1 MVSELLALTLLRT
14 QAAAMAAV
22 LLVLLLRGPVRGLI
36 GARLAYRLWAL
47 VPVAAIATVF
57 PSLSETLGSGSPP
70 PLMGQEHAVLLL
82 AAWLAGA
89 VALAT
94 VIVLQERA
102 FRARAQIGRAGPAV
116 MGVFWP
122 RIVLPSD
129 FTTRFDTEARKMID
143 LHERAHI
150 SRGDPIANLIIAG
163 VQVLGWCNPLIHLG
177 ALCARLDQEMACDAT
192 VLSLRPSL
200 RRPYAEALVEAH
212 TRRIGSPLACFFAAH
227 PLLLRVK
234 LLARPE
240 PSYRRQTA
248 GAAAIVLLALVT
260 AAGVWTVTPRGPI
273 PPHDTSWPGRF
284 VGEGQIDGIN
294 LPTIHRPR

>member
-1 MVSELLALTLLRT
+1 MVAELLALTLLRT
-14 QAAAMAAV
+14 QAAAAAAV
-22 LLVLLLRGPVRGLI
+22 LLVLLLRDPTRKLF

-57 PSLSETLGSGSPP
+57 PSLSETLGSGVPP
-70 PLMGQEHAVLLL
+70 TLMGEERAALVLAV
-82 AAWLAGA
+82 WLAGG

-94 VIVLQERA
+94 AILLQERA
-102 FRARAQIGRAGPAV
+102 FRARAEAGRAGPAV

-122 RIVLPSD
+122 RIVLPAD
-129 FTTRFDTEARKMID
+129 FTTRFDEQARKMVD

-150 SRGDPIANLIIAG
+150 KRGDPLANLIIAG

-192 VLSLRPSL
+192 VLSLRPNL
-200 RRPYAEALVEAH
+200 RRTYAEALVEAH
-212 TRRIGSPLACFFAAH
+212 TRRMGSPLACFFAAH

-234 LLARPE
+234 LLAQPE

-248 GAAAIVLLALVT
+248 GAASIALLAVIT
-260 AAGVWTVTPRGPI
+260 ALGVWTVTPRGPLPNQEI
-273 PPHDTSWPGRF
+273 SWPGRF
-284 VGEGQIDGIN
+284 VGDSPVDGIT
-294 LPTIHRPR
+294 LPKLHH

>member
-1 MVSELLALTLLRT
+1 MVAELLALTLLRT

-22 LLVLLLRGPVRGLI
+22 LLVLLLRGPTRQLF
-36 GARLAYRLWAL
+36 GARLSYRLWAV

-57 PSLSETLGSGSPP
+57 PSLSETLGSGVPP
-70 PLMGQEHAVLLL
+70 TLMGEERAVLLL
-82 AAWLAGA
+82 ALWLAGG

-102 FRARAQIGRAGPAV
+102 FRARAEVGRAGPAV

-122 RIVLPSD
+122 RVVLPAD
-129 FTTRFDTEARKMID
+129 FTTRFDEQARKMVD

-150 SRGDPIANLIIAG
+150 KRGDPLANLIIAG

-192 VLSLRPSL
+192 VLSLRPNL
-200 RRPYAEALVEAH
+200 RRTYAEALVEAH
-212 TRRIGSPLACFFAAH
+212 TRRAGSPLACFFAAH

-248 GAAAIVLLALVT
+248 GAGAIALLAVIT
-260 AAGVWTVTPRGPI
+260 ALGVWTVTPRGPLPNQEI
-273 PPHDTSWPGRF
+273 SWPGRF
-284 VGEGQIDGIN
+284 VGDSPVDGITLPN
-294 LPTIHRPR
+294 LHR

>member
-1 MVSELLALTLLRT
+1 MVAELLALTLLRT

-22 LLVLLLRGPVRGLI
+22 LLVLLLRAPTRKVF
-36 GARLAYRLWAL
+36 GAGLAYRLWAL

-57 PSLSETLGSGSPP
+57 PSLSEALGTGLPP
-70 PLMGQEHAVLLL
+70 TLMGEERAALLL
-82 AAWLAGA
+82 AVWLTGA

-94 VIVLQERA
+94 AIFLQDRT
-102 FRARAQIGRAGPAV
+102 FRARAETGRAGPAV

-122 RIVLPSD
+122 RVVLPAD
-129 FTTRFDTEARKMID
+129 FSARFDEQARKMVD

-150 SRGDPIANLIIAG
+150 KRGDPLANFIIAG

-192 VLSLRPSL
+192 VLSLRPNL

-212 TRRIGSPLACFFAAH
+212 TRRTGSPLACFFAAH

-240 PSYRRQTA
+240 PSHRRQTA
-248 GAAAIVLLALVT
+248 GAAVIALLAVVT
-260 AAGVWTVTPRGPI
+260 ALGVWTVTPRGPL
-273 PPHDTSWPGRF
+273 PNQDVSWPGRF
-284 VGEGQIDGIN
+284 VGDTPNDGIT
-294 LPTIHRPR
+294 LPMLRH

>member
-1 MVSELLALTLLRT
+1 MVAELLALTLLRT

-22 LLVLLLRGPVRGLI
+22 LLVLLLRGPTRRLF

-57 PSLSETLGSGSPP
+57 PSLSETLGSGLPP
-70 PLMGQEHAVLLL
+70 TLMGEERAVLVL
-82 AAWLAGA
+82 ALWLAGG

-94 VIVLQERA
+94 VIVLQEHA
-102 FRARAQIGRAGPAV
+102 FRARAEAGRAGPAV

-129 FTTRFDTEARKMID
+129 FTTRFDEQARKMVD

-150 SRGDPIANLIIAG
+150 SRGDPLANLVIAG
-163 VQVLGWCNPLIHLG
+163 VQVLGWCNPLVHLG
-177 ALCARLDQEMACDAT
+177 AVCARLDQEMACDAT
-192 VLSLRPSL
+192 VLSLRPNL
-200 RRPYAEALVEAH
+200 RRSYAEALVEAH
-212 TRRIGSPLACFFAAH
+212 TRRTGSPLACFFAAH
-227 PLLLRVK
+227 PLLLRVR

-248 GAAAIVLLALVT
+248 GAAAIALLAVVT
-260 AAGVWTVTPRGPI
+260 ALGVWTVTPRGPL
-273 PPHDTSWPGRF
+273 PAQDVSWPGRF
-284 VGEGQIDGIN
+284 VGDTPTDGIT
-294 LPTIHRPR
+294 LPKLHR

>member
-1 MVSELLALTLLRT
+1 MVAELLALTLLRT
-14 QAAAMAAV
+14 QAAAIAAV
-22 LLVLLLRGPVRGLI
+22 LLVLLLRAPTRKAF

-57 PSLSETLGSGSPP
+57 PSLSETLGSGVPP
-70 PLMGQEHAVLLL
+70 TLMGEERAVLVL
-82 AAWLAGA
+82 AIWLTGG

-94 VIVLQERA
+94 AIVLQERA
-102 FRARAQIGRAGPAV
+102 FRARAEAGRAGPAV

-122 RIVLPSD
+122 RVVLPAD
-129 FTTRFDTEARKMID
+129 FTTRFDAQARKMVD

-150 SRGDPIANLIIAG
+150 SRGDPLANLIIAG
-163 VQVLGWCNPLIHLG
+163 VQVLGWCNPVVHLG

-192 VLSLRPSL
+192 VLSLRPTL
-200 RRPYAEALVEAH
+200 RRTYAEALVEAH
-212 TRRIGSPLACFFAAH
+212 TRRTGSPLACFFAAH

-248 GAAAIVLLALVT
+248 GAAAIALLAVVT
-260 AAGVWTVTPRGPI
+260 ALGVWTVTPRGPLPSQDI
-273 PPHDTSWPGRF
+273 SWPGRF
-284 VGEGQIDGIN
+284 VGDGPVDGIT
-294 LPTIHRPR
+294 LPKLHH

>member
-1 MVSELLALTLLRT
+1 MVAELLALTLLRT

-22 LLVLLLRGPVRGLI
+22 LLVLLLRGPTRKVF

-57 PSLSETLGSGSPP
+57 PSLSETLGSGLPP
-70 PLMGQEHAVLLL
+70 TLMGEERAVLLL
-82 AAWLAGA
+82 AVWLAGG

-94 VIVLQERA
+94 AIVLQERA
-102 FRARAQIGRAGPAV
+102 FRARAEIGRAGPAV

-122 RIVLPSD
+122 RVVLPGD
-129 FTTRFDTEARKMID
+129 FAVRFDEQARKMVD
-143 LHERAHI
+143 LHERMHI
-150 SRGDPIANLIIAG
+150 KRGDPLANLIIAG

-192 VLSLRPSL
+192 VLSLRPTL
-200 RRPYAEALVEAH
+200 RRTYAEALVEAH
-212 TRRIGSPLACFFAAH
+212 TRRTGSPLACFFAAH

-248 GAAAIVLLALVT
+248 GAAAIALLAVVT
-260 AAGVWTVTPRGPI
+260 ALGVWTVTPRGPL
-273 PPHDTSWPGRF
+273 PNQEVSWPGRF
-284 VGEGQIDGIN
+284 VGDTPTDGIT
-294 LPTIHRPR
+294 LPKLHH